1 MLCGLGIQ
9 TAKGYRHYELGLYV
23 EWLFGLQLVDY
34 WLVCV
39 LALVVHSLV
48 NQKYLGHLIM
58 IVYFIALSFS
68 DLLGY
73 EHNLYKYGANGN
85 FTYSDMNG
93 FGHFLKRIAAFDAY
107 WAAAARAAGRR
118 RLPVL
123 GPRHGQ
129 RLARAA
135 ADRPRA
141 LHAAGR
147 AVTAAGAVAMAGFGA
162 YIFYNTNI
170 LNTYVT
176 THDRE
181 QRQADYEKQYKS
193 LANRAAAEDHGRHR
207 DGRPLS
213 FRAARAHARPLRTA
227 ESQRA
232 ADRLDSP
239 AVPAVRS
246 AADQYAAVHGTPR
259 RSSPTIAPRG
269 CAVIDSR
276 HRSRPEATLALDFD
290 LEIPTQGFTNA
301 MSTTDVVYNGSF
313 INGQAVLPVVGYDE
327 RGELVTDRDR
337 KKFGLAPKERMRPRD
352 DPVGLQRNGLAAD
365 ADFIAFD
372 ATVGTEP
379 DQFAIA
385 PGYLQREWT
394 ENGRRYFHYRMDSPI
409 LNFFAFQ
416 SARYAVRNDRWNDV
430 AIDDLLPS
438 RPRLQR

>member
-1 MLCGLGIQ
+1 
-9 TAKGYRHYELGLYV
+9 
-23 EWLFGLQLVDY
+23 
-34 WLVCV
+34 
-39 LALVVHSLV
+39 
-48 NQKYLGHLIM
+48 
-58 IVYFIALSFS
+58 
-68 DLLGY
+68 
-73 EHNLYKYGANGN
+73 
-85 FTYSDMNG
+85 MNG

-107 WAAAARAAGRR
+107 WAAAAVLLAVAGYVFWIRGTASDWRA
-118 RLPVL
+118 RLRIARTRFTPPV
-123 GPRHGQ
+123 
-129 RLARAA
+129 
-135 ADRPRA
+135 
-141 LHAAGR
+141 R
-147 AVTAAGAVAMAGFGA
+147 AVTAAGAVAMAGFGG

-193 LANRAAAEDHGRHR
+193 LANQPQPKITDVTVTVDLYPSEQRVRMQ
-207 DGRPLS
+207 
-213 FRAARAHARPLRTA
+213 RPLRTA

-232 ADRLDSP
+232 ADRLGSP

-246 AADQYAAVHGTPR
+246 AADQYAAVHRTRR

-269 CAVIDSR
+269 CAVIGSR
-276 HRSRPEATLALDFD
+276 HRSPRRLRSHSTSISRFRRRDSR
-290 LEIPTQGFTNA
+290 TRC
-301 MSTTDVVYNGSF
+301 STTDVVYNGSF
-313 INGQAVLPVVGYDE
+313 INGQAVL
-327 RGELVTDRDR
+327 RRRRLRRARASSSTDRDR

-416 SARYAVRNDRWNDV
+416 SARYACARTAGTTLRSTSTTIP
-430 AIDDLLPS
+430 ATSTTLIG
-438 RPRLQR
+438 